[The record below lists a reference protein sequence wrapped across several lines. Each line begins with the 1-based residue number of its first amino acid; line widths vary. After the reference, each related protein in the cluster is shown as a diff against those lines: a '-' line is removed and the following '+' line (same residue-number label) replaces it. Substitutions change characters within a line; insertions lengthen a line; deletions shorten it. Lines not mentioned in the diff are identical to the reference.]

1 MNNPK
6 NLEETARDPWG
17 LAAMIDS
24 VNPAT
29 RPEPADD
36 GPDTESDTGTPY
48 TWAELMSMVYDGIA
62 EAVPCG
68 CRVEPD
74 GHCPCGNPSAL
85 MVAEVC

>member
-1 MNNPK
+1 
-6 NLEETARDPWG
+6 
-17 LAAMIDS
+17 MIDYC
-24 VNPAT
+24 NPAT
-29 RPEPADD
+29 RPEHDD
-36 GPDTESDTGTPY
+36 DDDAYTESDTGTPY
-48 TWAELMSMVYDGIA
+48 TWAELLTMAYDGIA